1 MTNFLNEKTPAR
13 TSQEFCFSHK
23 SSIFVYKYLLK
34 GSRYMDF
41 VKGLF
46 LCSAMTML
54 LACAGSNSN
63 VESGSVEKKP
73 IQKVSLGKFVCPT
86 SSDLRGEGFGVS
98 SDEALQMAQRQ
109 IANRIQS
116 TVESS
121 SELKKTQTEDKN
133 GNENVS
139 SSFEVNTQVYSRLE
153 NAQAARQVGLVETDG
168 GVGVVACMSVDD
180 AMKPFLDQ
188 YAENG
193 NHMVLKATTFD
204 VSKHPLEKMAAYDSA
219 KVSYAGL
226 NAARNVMDLFH
237 YSYQNENSANVD
249 SIYNALTEN
258 YRQFKSRYAFYY
270 NPSNGGEKEVAV
282 FARLSQKYKVVAGE
296 CQGGILLSVEASD
309 GGCKD
314 GSFGT
319 SCTSMLTLT
328 GSSCFGDVYF
338 AQKTT
343 VKGTGKYGKEEAE
356 KRLMQNIS
364 SGEWFTLW
372 TKVLDQWNLK

>member
-1 MTNFLNEKTPAR
+1 MEKLLRVDRGSFVFLY
-13 TSQEFCFSHK
+13 K
-23 SSIFVYKYLLK
+23 SSIFVNKYLLK
-34 GSRYMDF
+34 GSRYMTF

-46 LCSAMTML
+46 LCSALTVL
-54 LACAGSNSN
+54 LACAGSNSS
-63 VESGSVEKKP
+63 VESDVEKKP
-73 IQKVSLGKFVCPT
+73 VQKASLSKFACPA
-86 SSDLRGEGFGVS
+86 SSDLRGEGFGAS

-121 SELKKTQTEDKN
+121 SNMKRVQTEDAN
-133 GNENVS
+133 GAEKVS
-139 SSFEVNTQVYSRLE
+139 SSYEVNSQVYSRLE
-153 NAQAARQVGLVETDG
+153 NAQAARQIGMIDTDG
-168 GVGVVACMSVDD
+168 GVGVVACMSVED
-180 AMKPFLDQ
+180 AMKPYRDQ
-188 YAENG
+188 YIGNG
-193 NHMVLKATTFD
+193 VHMVLKASTFD
-204 VSKHPLEKMAAYDSA
+204 VSKHPLEKLAAYDSA

-226 NAARNVMDLFH
+226 TAARNVMDIFH
-237 YSYQNENSANVD
+237 YSYQNENGVNVD

-258 YRQFKSRYAFYY
+258 YRQFKSQYAFYY
-270 NPSNGGEKEVAV
+270 DPTNGGEREVAV
-282 FARLSQKYKVVAGE
+282 FARISQQYRVVAGQ
-296 CQGGILLSVEASD
+296 CQGGVLLSVEAND

-338 AQKTT
+338 AQKTM

-356 KRLMQNIS
+356 ERLMQNIS